1 MLKAAAET
9 SPTACLTR
17 KHKKLVISD
26 SESEGGSSPSISAD
40 ESESL
45 EESKIYEKSRANS
58 DTFSIQAINLIKD
71 GSKQEKVL
79 DGIENVK
86 SSVEEQKD

>member
-40 ESESL
+40 DSESL

-58 DTFSIQAINLIKD
+58 TFSIQAINLIKD